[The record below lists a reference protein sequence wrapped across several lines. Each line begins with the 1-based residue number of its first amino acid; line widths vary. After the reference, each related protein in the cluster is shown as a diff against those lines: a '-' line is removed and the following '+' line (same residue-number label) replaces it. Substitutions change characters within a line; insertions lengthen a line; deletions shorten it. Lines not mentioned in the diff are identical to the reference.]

1 MKQILLAGSVLI
13 ALSASAHARNGL
25 PETMVGQWCFKDGD
39 AEGEAIYVRGECRG
53 TDAFFTVQRN
63 SYRGSEGAGCD
74 LKAVRRLTSRAYVV
88 DVYCDGRWLEKDIFK
103 LIGQELQ
110 MSPIDRAI
118 EHQE

>member
-1 MKQILLAGSVLI
+1 MKRILI
-13 ALSASAHARNGL
+13 AGCLLMLSVSAHARNGL
-25 PETMVGQWCFKDGD
+25 PDAMVGQWCFKDGD
-39 AEGEAIYVRGECRG
+39 AEGEAIYARGECRG

-103 LIGQELQ
+103 LMGQGQELQ
-110 MSPIDRAI
+110 MVPISRRD
-118 EHQE
+118 HDD